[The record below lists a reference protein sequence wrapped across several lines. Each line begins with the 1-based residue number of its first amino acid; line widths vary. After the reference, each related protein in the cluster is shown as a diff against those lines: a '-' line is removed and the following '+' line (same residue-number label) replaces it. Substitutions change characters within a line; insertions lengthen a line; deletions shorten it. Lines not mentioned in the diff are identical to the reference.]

1 MDVLGNAAVL
11 FAAVGI
17 FGTGGVW
24 PDVIVATIMA
34 ALAIQGAAMVA
45 KHAFGELWPLSIPV

>member
-34 ALAIQGAAMVA
+34 APAIQRAAMVA
-45 KHAFGELWPLSIPV
+45 KHEFGELW